1 MKRTIWGLAVALQAC
16 LLMAAQPVRAGQL
29 EGSLMSYVQLE
40 EIDNVRDVIDKGANV
55 NWRGVNGFT
64 PLIIAARHTEK
75 GADVNADDNTGQ
87 TALMQ
92 AAWFGHADVV
102 RVLAEK
108 GADLNAKE
116 SKGGSTALMMAFG
129 DRPHANTVRVLIEK
143 GADINARNKDGLTVL
158 GNALFMAAWGKST
171 YGYGPEEEKE
181 IAVIV
186 RMLRKAGARAE

>member
-1 MKRTIWGLAVALQAC
+1 
-16 LLMAAQPVRAGQL
+16 MAAQPVRAGQL

-64 PLIIAARHTEK
+64 PLIIAARHTDNVDLVKLLIEK